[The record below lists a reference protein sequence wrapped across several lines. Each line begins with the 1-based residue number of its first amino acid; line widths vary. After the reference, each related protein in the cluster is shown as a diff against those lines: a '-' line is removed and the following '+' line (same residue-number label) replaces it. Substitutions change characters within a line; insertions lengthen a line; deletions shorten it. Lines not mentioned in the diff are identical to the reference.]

1 MGWRGNEVSMPDCTG
16 KATIHHEWAC
26 CHHSAEMGFVFVY
39 TQGEFYL
46 QSFFS
51 LFEILYLKWK
61 ENDRLAELKMEVQ
74 LNGIF
79 WGMQYERDFTS

>member
-1 MGWRGNEVSMPDCTG
+1 
-16 KATIHHEWAC
+16 
-26 CHHSAEMGFVFVY
+26 MGFVFVY

-79 WGMQYERDFTS
+79 WGMQI